1 MEQEKR
7 SKNRM
12 TSVRVLWP
20 RHAAYGLLVPGPG
33 IELVPPAVETP
44 SLHHWTTWEVPISVL
59 KQRASWFCMLDCSGF
74 L

>member
-20 RHAAYGLLVPGPG
+20 RHAAYGILVPGPG

-44 SLHHWTTWEVPISVL
+44 SLHHWTT
-59 KQRASWFCMLDCSGF
+59 
-74 L
+74 